1 MLLLCRW
8 SAHLTYQV
16 SCLQACKHLQARKHL
31 FRHVYDLDV
40 LFSATCVQE
49 QLRNLFKYNVMIK
62 RMAIYYIILKV
73 EISKAFAFCICKYI
87 SMYEHHIT
95 QLELIIFPINQ
106 LIFCSK
112 LSKITASFLKS
123 GVTSS
128 NTNILSLLSHKT
140 KKKSSQFSSA
150 ADPLHSTSL
159 SACAAPLLYTAAHH
173 SGFITK
179 LLLPQSFQATTEFQY
194 RAYWKSTDQS
204 LPFSNL

>member
-40 LFSATCVQE
+40 LFSASCVQE
-49 QLRNLFKYNVMIK
+49 QLRNMFKYNVMIK

-87 SMYEHHIT
+87 SMYEHHVT

-106 LIFCSK
+106 LIFWSK
-112 LSKITASFLKS
+112 LSKITASFLKP

-140 KKKSSQFSSA
+140 KKKSSQCSGPFAQHVAVSMCSSSA
-150 ADPLHSTSL
+150 LHSGTSL
-159 SACAAPLLYTAAHH
+159 RLHYQTFTTSVISGHH
-173 SGFITK
+173 RVSV
-179 LLLPQSFQATTEFQY
+179 QSILEVY
-194 RAYWKSTDQS
+194 RSVTSVQ
-204 LPFSNL
+204 